1 MTENPPRF
9 QEDLEMRN
17 AEVPCVVS
25 VLSFQLCLHFPD
37 PRPTGPLKMQKVQGD
52 GMFNAWSALLP
63 LGPLLLSQDGVC
75 ADTLF
80 GDRTAAVAGAKRQ
93 HTR

>member
-1 MTENPPRF
+1 
-9 QEDLEMRN
+9 MRN

-63 LGPLLLSQDGVC
+63 LGPLLLSQDSVG